1 MIIFPTTDGRKFYL
15 KVSLFLIGRTY
26 VSIKSIKKSQKTISL
41 AQKSK
46 LLSLQRK
53 DFLYLFV
60 TQSDQ
65 NGRFALSFVTL

>member
-15 KVSLFLIGRTY
+15 KVSPFLIGRTY
-26 VSIKSIKKSQKTISL
+26 VSIKSIKKCQKTISL

-53 DFLYLFV
+53 DILYLFV

-65 NGRFALSFVTL
+65 NGRFAPSFVAC